1 MLSVGPESA
10 GANPGPACYETGGEH
25 VTVTDANIV
34 LGRLNQEYLLAG
46 ALKINAGK
54 SRDVVERQIAQ
65 PKNSSVTA
73 AAAAVV
79 ALAEANMAQALRVVS
94 VERGIDPS
102 TFTLIALGGAGPL
115 HAAS

>member
-65 PKNSSVTA
+65 PKNSSVPA
-73 AAAAVV
+73 AAAEVV
-79 ALAEANMAQALRVVS
+79 ALAEANMAQEFRVVS
-94 VERGIDPS
+94 VERGIAPS
-102 TFTLIALGGAGPL
+102 TFTPTPLCGAGRLPP
-115 HAAS
+115 A